1 MYNRFSSNANSKHG
15 IDHNLMLSSIQSPT
29 SAIPIWELLK
39 TTEKEYNAKY
49 NPNAVL
55 IPHSS
60 PK

>member
-1 MYNRFSSNANSKHG
+1 MYNRFSPNTTSKHG
-15 IDHNLMLSSIQSPT
+15 FDHSMISSIQSPT
-29 SAIPIWELLK
+29 NAIPIWELLK
-39 TTEKEYNAKY
+39 ITEKEYNSKY